1 MMGIGDMINFKAIED
16 RKIKGINALR
26 HAAVARAQE
35 ASSMLKARY
44 GVKHVILF
52 GSVCG
57 KGYMHGA
64 SDIDLLVEGLKEE
77 LFFRAGFDA
86 EMITKPFGVDL
97 IPAEKAIPEIIAV
110 AKSEG
115 VEI

>member
-1 MMGIGDMINFKAIED
+1 MINFKTIEE
-16 RKIKGINALR
+16 RKIKEVDALR
-26 HAAVARAQE
+26 HAAFAKAQE
-35 ASSMLKARY
+35 ASSMLRARY

-77 LFFRAGFDA
+77 FFLRAGFDA

-97 IPAEKAIPEIIAV
+97 IPIEKAIPEIIAV

-115 VEI
+115 MEI